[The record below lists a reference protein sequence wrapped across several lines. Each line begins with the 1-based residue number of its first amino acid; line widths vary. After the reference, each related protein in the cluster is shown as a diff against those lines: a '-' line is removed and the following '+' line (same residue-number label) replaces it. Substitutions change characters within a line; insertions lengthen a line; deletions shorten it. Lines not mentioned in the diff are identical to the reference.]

1 MRRDYYHVVIVIA
14 KELLTA
20 IPLDSL
26 LNKYL
31 GNMKK
36 GSSTDLL
43 SVNHAYFSKK
53 LDCLLNI
60 LALTSYCS
68 NNNNQGKEGN
78 SSVSSTDVTSCL
90 SSYDLNQL
98 TFDKKVHKVPLDKNS
113 FFDQMKE
120 GFSLSST
127 SPSKSSSTKS
137 TSPLSP
143 SPATSSFSLSSDNIR
158 TVSDLSSSRPAT
170 IIFCNMKLTV
180 LVLHHLIHELSLN
193 WKATGASDEFS
204 LHSGC
209 ISGDMNVTDQRHILK
224 DLKDGNINLL
234 FATDVAQEGIDISQ
248 CNVIINYDGPKT
260 LIGFIQRRGR
270 ARSLSSLLIHLVSSL
285 NEADDIEMKDIFN
298 FLKQEDETNEVLRV
312 FLNEWQDDSK
322 ENKSELLK
330 EFRFVVP
337 ETGASVDYIKAKTLL
352 QEFCDYFNQ
361 QEEKKKRKLRG
372 VGDVVENED
381 SSSVVVASDIIDC
394 EFEVT
399 YPMYFFES
407 SGTCTLI
414 MPSAFRRKYPDC
426 QSFIVNA
433 TTKKMAKKGL
443 VALEAIKY
451 LHSKG
456 ELDNHLRFRQPTIS
470 STSDKFFDG
479 ASSPF
484 YASSSSTTVN
494 MVKIEMKRCSDIITS
509 KPVKEVE
516 DGSMSLYFYGFEVN
530 VNYDENAL
538 KMKLWSQLQALKRI
552 CYVFH
557 FPLPEVLFASA
568 SSSFYFFLKF
578 SKDQLKELRTTNG
591 TGKEAAEEM
600 EQLLKSSLKL
610 VFLGKKQVTKK
621 ELSLI
626 QMFHKSIYSL
636 HPFSFDSSA
645 SSPVADGTLLDA
657 ATVER
662 CFPDFLTKSSD
673 VEVPVFYDFEEWK
686 SSVDSSHFFVLPLP
700 QSVVCVS
707 SSSSVLSL
715 ITVDYLKDCVKD
727 SFLLLSNL
735 SAIRYNNHHNLDGY
749 FFEKD
754 VSSVD
759 SSLLYT
765 NNGKH
770 LLCFERNSSRNN
782 KKFTDSM
789 HDEKQEE
796 EEEEGGEKQ
805 NGDIQSSKK
814 KLQKTFYEHYQKKA
828 ISRNDPN
835 LQAFVEE
842 LASRNNPQYFL
853 TTGYP
858 VSAKMEG
865 YSLFGKKYDTSNTA
879 KKTEFSV
886 GTEVDLIP
894 ELCHPIGSLL
904 FFEMS
909 LLLPSLTHRM
919 QSLLLANE
927 LQEKLV
933 SVLETD
939 HKINVYD
946 ILGGI
951 VPKRSL
957 ETMNSERYIACR
969 WLYVF
974 SSRCSYAFFRLFCF
988 IDWNFLVIVS

>member
-1 MRRDYYHVVIVIA
+1 MRRDFYHVVIVIA
-14 KELLTA
+14 KELLTS
-20 IPLDSL
+20 IPLDPL

-31 GNMKK
+31 GKMKK
-36 GSSTDLL
+36 GSSADLL
-43 SVNHAYFSKK
+43 SVNYAYFSKK

-68 NNNNQGKEGN
+68 NNNNQGKEGK
-78 SSVSSTDVTSCL
+78 SSVFSSSPSSSSSSSSSTDITSCL

-98 TFDKKVHKVPLDKNS
+98 TFDKKVHKMPLDKNS

-143 SPATSSFSLSSDNIR
+143 SPATSSFSVSSDNIR
-158 TVSDLSSSRPAT
+158 KVSDSSSSRPAT

-180 LVLHHLIHELSLN
+180 LVLHHLIHELSLK
-193 WKATGASDEFS
+193 WKATGASDEFA

-285 NEADDIEMKDIFN
+285 NETDDIEMKDIFS
-298 FLKQEDETNEVLRV
+298 FLKQEDETNEVLRL

-322 ENKSELLK
+322 ENKNELLK
-330 EFRFVVP
+330 EFRFVVA
-337 ETGASVDYIKAKTLL
+337 ETGATVDYIKAKTLL

-381 SSSVVVASDIIDC
+381 SSSVSVASDMVDC

-426 QSFIVNA
+426 QSFIVNT

-470 STSDKFFDG
+470 STSDKFFDDP
-479 ASSPF
+479 SSAF
-484 YASSSSTTVN
+484 SASSSSTTVN
-494 MVKIEMKRCSDIITS
+494 MVKIEMKRCSDIITN
-509 KPVKEVE
+509 KPVKEVKVGLM
-516 DGSMSLYFYGFEVN
+516 DLCFYGFEVN
-530 VNYDENAL
+530 VNYNENAL

-557 FPLPEVLFASA
+557 FPLPEALLACT
-568 SSSFYFFLKF
+568 SSSFDFFLKF

-591 TGKEAAEEM
+591 TGKEEAEEM
-600 EQLLKSSLKL
+600 EKLLKSSLKL

-626 QMFHKSIYSL
+626 QMFHKSVYGL
-636 HPFSFDSSA
+636 HPFSFDSSD
-645 SSPVADGTLLDA
+645 SSPVADGTLLNVE
-657 ATVER
+657 TMER
-662 CFPDFLTKSSD
+662 CYPDFLSKSSD
-673 VEVPVFYDFEEWK
+673 VEVPVFYDFDEWK
-686 SSVDSSHFFVLPLP
+686 SSVDSSYFFVLPLP
-700 QSVVCVS
+700 KSVVCVS

-727 SFLLLSNL
+727 SSLLLSNL
-735 SAIRYNNHHNLDGY
+735 SAIQYNNHHNRDGY
-749 FFEKD
+749 FFRKD

-796 EEEEGGEKQ
+796 EGGEKM
-805 NGDIQSSKK
+805 NGVPQPCKK

-828 ISRNDPN
+828 ISRNDPI

-842 LASRNNPQYFL
+842 LGSQKNPPYFL
-853 TTGYP
+853 TKGYP
-858 VSAKMEG
+858 LSAKMEG
-865 YSLFGKKYDTSNTA
+865 YSLFDKKYDTSNTA

-894 ELCHPIGSLL
+894 EFCHPVGSLL

-909 LLLPSLTHRM
+909 LLLPSVTHRM

-927 LQEKLV
+927 LQGKLV
-933 SVLETD
+933 SVLKTD

-946 ILGGI
+946 ILGAI

-957 ETMNSERYIACR
+957 ETMNSERYLHVVGR
-969 WLYVF
+969 MF
-974 SSRCSYAFFRLFCF
+974 
-988 IDWNFLVIVS
+988 FLVDVLTLSFVYFVS